1 MNETEQ
7 SRSGSYYSAQEILN
21 RYPEI
26 KTAELLICDT
36 NGVLRGKRA
45 DIQTVDKVMESGM
58 NLPLSVFAL
67 DISGETVEETGLG
80 MDSGDADGI
89 CRVVPGSLTVVPW
102 RSPPRAQLQLTM
114 TNMDGTPFYG
124 DPRSVLN
131 RVLER
136 FRADGLKPVI
146 ALEMEFYLL
155 DRDRDAQ
162 GKPQPLFSPVTGERL
177 SCSQVYSI
185 VELEDYAP
193 FLAEIGRASTAQGIP
208 SEGAVKEYAP
218 GQFEINLAHTDDP
231 MLGCDQTVMLKR
243 LIRDVASRRHNYT
256 ATFMPKPY
264 PQHSGNGMHIHVSV
278 LDQDG
283 NNIFYCDNDPEQQPK
298 LRQAV
303 AGLAE
308 TMAESMLI
316 FAPNANSYRR
326 FREGSYAPTNTAWG
340 YNNRTTG
347 LRVPAT
353 LGDASRIEHRLAGAD
368 TNPYLLAAAVLA
380 GIHHGITNQL
390 EPEPIT
396 EGNAYK
402 LVKSN
407 LPLTWGEAM
416 KAFAA
421 AKVLPGYLGEAFVK
435 MFHDIK
441 HQEHKQFNAE
451 VTALEYEWYLRN
463 V

>member
-1 MNETEQ
+1 MNDTKQ
-7 SRSGSYYSAQEILN
+7 HRSGSYYSAQEILN
-21 RYPEI
+21 RYPDI

-45 DIQTVDKVMESGM
+45 DINAVDKVMESGM

-124 DPRSVLN
+124 DPRFVLHQ
-131 RVLER
+131 VLER

-146 ALEMEFYLL
+146 AMEMEFYLV

-162 GKPQPLFSPVTGERL
+162 GRPQPLFSPVTGERL

-193 FLAEIGRASTAQGIP
+193 FLAEIGRASIAQGIP

-264 PQHSGNGMHIHVSV
+264 PQHAGNGMHIHVSV
-278 LDQDG
+278 LDKDG
-283 NNIFYCDNDPEQQPK
+283 NNIFACDSDPDRQPR
-298 LRQAV
+298 LRNAV
-303 AGLAE
+303 AGLADI
-308 TMAESMLI
+308 MRESMLI

-326 FREGSYAPTNTAWG
+326 FREDSYAPTNRAWG

-347 LRVPAT
+347 LRIPAT
-353 LGDASRIEHRLAGAD
+353 LGDESRIEHRVAGAD
-368 TNPYLLAAAVLA
+368 TNPYLLTAAVLA
-380 GIHHGITNQL
+380 GIHHGLSNKL
-390 EPEPIT
+390 EPADIT
-396 EGNAYK
+396 VGNAYK
-402 LVKSN
+402 QLTSD
-407 LPLTWGEAM
+407 LPLTWHEAM
-416 KAFAA
+416 KAFSAST
-421 AKVLPGYLGEAFVK
+421 VLPDYLGETFVK
-435 MFHDIK
+435 MFYDIK
-441 HQEHKQFNAE
+441 HQEYEQFNAE

-463 V
+463 I

>member
-1 MNETEQ
+1 MNDTN
-7 SRSGSYYSAQEILN
+7 RSGSYSCAQDILN

-45 DIQTVDKVMESGM
+45 DINSVDKVIESGM
-58 NLPLSVFAL
+58 NMPLSVFAL

-89 CRVVPGSLTVVPW
+89 CQVVPGSLTVVPW

-124 DPRSVLN
+124 DPRAVLAS
-131 RVLER
+131 VLER
-136 FRADGLKPVI
+136 YRNDGLRPVI
-146 ALEMEFYLL
+146 ALEMEFYLV

-193 FLAEIGRASTAQGIP
+193 FLAEVSRASVAQGIP
-208 SEGAVKEYAP
+208 SDGAVKEYAP
-218 GQFEINLAHTDDP
+218 GQFEINLEHTDNP
-231 MLGCDQTVMLKR
+231 MLGCDQAVMLKR
-243 LIRDVASRRHNYT
+243 LIRDVAHRRHNYT

-278 LDQDG
+278 LDKDG
-283 NNIFYCDNDPEQQPK
+283 NNIFACEKNPGKQPK
-298 LRQAV
+298 LRNAV

-326 FREGSYAPTNTAWG
+326 FREGSYAPTNRAWG

-347 LRVPAT
+347 LRIPAT
-353 LGDASRIEHRLAGAD
+353 LGDASRIEHRVAGAD
-368 TNPYLLAAAVLA
+368 TNPYLLTASVLA
-380 GIHHGITNQL
+380 GIHHGLSNKL

-402 LVKSN
+402 QIKSD

-421 AKVLPGYLGEAFVK
+421 GKVMPHYLGETFVK
-435 MFHDIK
+435 MFYDIK
-441 HQEHKQFNAE
+441 HQEYKQFNAE